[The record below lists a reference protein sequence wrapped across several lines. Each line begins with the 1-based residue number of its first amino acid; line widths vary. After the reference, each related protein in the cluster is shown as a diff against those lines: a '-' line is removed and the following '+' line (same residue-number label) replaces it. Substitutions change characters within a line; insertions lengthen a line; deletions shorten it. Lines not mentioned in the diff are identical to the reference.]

1 MSTFLAMVGAG
12 AAKAKSSDD
21 KAPVI
26 VDHLESQVV
35 KDGDQVLLSCRVTGK
50 HITCSAVSVP
60 FSCLIWRC

>member
-1 MSTFLAMVGAG
+1 MSTFVAMEGAG

-35 KDGDQVLLSCRVTGK
+35 KDGDQVLLSCRVIGRDKVFT
-50 HITCSAVSVP
+50 
-60 FSCLIWRC
+60 